1 MDILSIILF
10 IIILLILITVHEF
23 GHFIFARIFGVYVKE
38 FSLGFGPKIFQR
50 KGKETT
56 FTIRALPL
64 GGYAAIV
71 GENGE
76 DDDLPDVP
84 FERTLKGVNRFK
96 QFLIMFMGAGMN
108 FILAFV
114 IFCGLA
120 ATIPNANPEPIVGSV
135 SANSPAAKAG
145 LQVNDYMYQVKQNQ
159 EITPINTMSDLL
171 VFSAL
176 DKTGQEYQL
185 FITRD
190 GQEQVLNIKPAYN
203 EEEGRYI
210 SGIGGSV
217 LPPSANPF
225 IFIPN
230 GYNLMVDSVLNT
242 FTSFKMLFTGK
253 AGLQDLSGP
262 VGMVKLTNDIVGARG
277 IIGLVSFTALLSINL
292 GIINLLPIP
301 ALDGGRIVI
310 LMVESI
316 TRKSMNPRVE
326 AALINVSFI
335 LLLGLIILVTFSDV
349 TKFFR

>member
-1 MDILSIILF
+1 MDFLSIIFF
-10 IIILLILITVHEF
+10 IVILLILITVHEF
-23 GHFIFARIFGVYVKE
+23 GHYIFAKIFGVYVKE
-38 FSLGFGPKIFQR
+38 FSLGFGPKIFQ
-50 KGKETT
+50 KQGKETT
-56 FTIRALPL
+56 FTIRILPI

-76 DDDLPDVP
+76 DPDLPNIP
-84 FERTLKGVNRFK
+84 FKRTLKGVNRFK

-108 FILAFV
+108 FILAFI

-120 ATIPNANPEPIVGSV
+120 ATIPNANPEPIVGNV
-135 SANSPAAKAG
+135 VNGSPAQKAG
-145 LQVNDYMYQVKQNQ
+145 LQVNDYVYQVKQHQ
-159 EITPINTMSDLL
+159 EITPINTMSDLML
-171 VFSAL
+171 FSAL

-185 FITRD
+185 FVLRNGVEHT
-190 GQEQVLNIKPAYN
+190 LNIKPAYN

-217 LPPSANPF
+217 LEPSANPLV
-225 IFIPN
+225 FIPN
-230 GYNLMVDSVLNT
+230 GYNLMIDSVLNT
-242 FTSFKMLFTGK
+242 FTSFKMLFSGK

-262 VGMVKLTNDIVGARG
+262 VGMVKLTNDIMGASG
-277 IIGLVSFTALLSINL
+277 IIGLFSFTALLSINL

-316 TRKSMNPRVE
+316 TRRSLNPKVE

-335 LLLGLIILVTFSDV
+335 LLLGLILLVTFSDV
-349 TKFFR
+349 TKFFK